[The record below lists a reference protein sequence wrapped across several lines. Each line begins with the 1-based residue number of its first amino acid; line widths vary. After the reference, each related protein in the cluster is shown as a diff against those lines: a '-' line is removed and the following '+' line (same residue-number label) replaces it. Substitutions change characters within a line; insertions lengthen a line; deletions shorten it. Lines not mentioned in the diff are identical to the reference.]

1 MTKIFSGL
9 LLILFLGSCYRSAPG
24 NSFDMDLVITA
35 DSMVTLLADLHMAD
49 GIITALKDQK
59 KSIDHLS
66 TEYFEAVLQKHAI
79 DRKIF
84 EESMR
89 YYAFHTEDLNE
100 IYERVIINLSKKES
114 LIHSE
119 IKADTLSHDTLP

>member
-9 LLILFLGSCYRSAPG
+9 LFIFFLGSCYPSAPEIP
-24 NSFDMDLVITA
+24 FDMKLVITA
-35 DSMVTLLADLHMAD
+35 DSMVTLLTDLHTAD
-49 GIITALKDQK
+49 GIITLLKDQK

-66 TEYFEAVLQKHAI
+66 NEYFEAVLQKHMI
-79 DRKIF
+79 DRKKF

-119 IKADTLSHDTLP
+119 IKADTASSDTLP